1 MGPACSGSLFFVP
14 QVRCLIPIQD
24 PNCFLILLTL
34 SCFCSGLA
42 TWAPACWCYLLSAQ
56 LCCSCW
62 VAQLC
67 LTLWDPMDCNPP
79 GSSVHGILQER
90 ILGWVAISFSRGSF
104 WPRDGACVS
113 YIAGGFFTTELLG
126 KPPARPY
133 LNMNSLQEW
142 SHPCIWE
149 FYSLQNVFRSPST
162 YKEVSIRGIDDST
175 RQSFKEASE
184 RALGSGLC
192 LVPSYSCELS
202 RSGCPVLAAVG
213 DQPNSLSLGG
223 REGKGEER
231 REVRAGLTC
240 SHWRRAAISWPTRR
254 VLRTAVV

>member
-1 MGPACSGSLFFVP
+1 M
-14 QVRCLIPIQD
+14 
-24 PNCFLILLTL
+24 
-34 SCFCSGLA
+34 
-42 TWAPACWCYLLSAQ
+42 
-56 LCCSCW
+56 
-62 VAQLC
+62 
-67 LTLWDPMDCNPP
+67 
-79 GSSVHGILQER
+79 
-90 ILGWVAISFSRGSF
+90 
-104 WPRDGACVS
+104 
-113 YIAGGFFTTELLG
+113 
-126 KPPARPY
+126 
-133 LNMNSLQEW
+133 
-142 SHPCIWE
+142 
-149 FYSLQNVFRSPST
+149 FRSPST

-175 RQSFKEASE
+175 RQGFREASE

-202 RSGCPVLAAVG
+202 RSGCPVSAAVG